1 MDNNICISSLET
13 EVNICNKDILYR
25 IFEKLV
31 QRGGLHILLHN
42 NSFEWT
48 EIPAIAVILCHKLT
62 SNVSYDELIKLYKE
76 LEDDWAIRECAENML
91 QQINYDMVVNDK
103 EKQTYEKL
111 YSKSTLGIPEKEK
124 KIQDSSSEDLDCISS
139 FLHLPEFDI
148 RHQVAYL
155 FSKFKTLKGKRK
167 LIIYKDWEKKEYNPN
182 TFLSEFWNT
191 HKRGCDF
198 LLVLFFGIIFP
209 RRRRGAVPSD
219 DIIIKNFLI
228 MIENIIKEKKQLSK
242 KDLIQSIQS
251 EFVRAKETNFLKKNY
266 LLNLWDVIV
275 RPERDRDF
283 QLLMFLFQK
292 YENHIIDKLIKNEG
306 INKNSKKLKNTF
318 KKNL

>member
-1 MDNNICISSLET
+1 
-13 EVNICNKDILYR
+13 
-25 IFEKLV
+25 
-31 QRGGLHILLHN
+31 
-42 NSFEWT
+42 
-48 EIPAIAVILCHKLT
+48 
-62 SNVSYDELIKLYKE
+62 
-76 LEDDWAIRECAENML
+76 
-91 QQINYDMVVNDK
+91 
-103 EKQTYEKL
+103 
-111 YSKSTLGIPEKEK
+111 
-124 KIQDSSSEDLDCISS
+124 
-139 FLHLPEFDI
+139 
-148 RHQVAYL
+148 
-155 FSKFKTLKGKRK
+155 
-167 LIIYKDWEKKEYNPN
+167 
-182 TFLSEFWNT
+182 
-191 HKRGCDF
+191 
-198 LLVLFFGIIFP
+198 LVLFFGIIFP